1 MSPVFCTFFSLQI
14 WWLMSSLWCTDS
26 ILLLSAPAFFQPCKP
41 YEFMFLPF
49 GDCLSWIPIAVT
61 KKKKNMTDNNMEMR
75 RSVWLI
81 LC

>member
-1 MSPVFCTFFSLQI
+1 MSPVFCSFFSLQI

-61 KKKKNMTDNNMEMR
+61 KKKKKHDR
-75 RSVWLI
+75 
-81 LC
+81 